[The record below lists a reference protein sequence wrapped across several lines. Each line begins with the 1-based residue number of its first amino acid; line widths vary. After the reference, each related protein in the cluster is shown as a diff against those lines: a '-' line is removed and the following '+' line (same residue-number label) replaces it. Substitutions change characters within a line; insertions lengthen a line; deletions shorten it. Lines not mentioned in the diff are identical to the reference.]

1 MADLRLTVRIDAN
14 DQPLLGHG
22 KIRLLEAIGETG
34 SISAAARAMG
44 MSYRRAWLLV
54 EALNGGFV
62 RPLVA
67 ARPGGGGGA
76 VLSEDGAEVLR
87 LYREIERRAAEAA
100 SPALAALAALAV
112 DAPPVDALP
121 VDAPS
126 PP

>member
-1 MADLRLTVRIDAN
+1 MADLRLTLRIDAN

-54 EALNGGFV
+54 EALNGAFAS
-62 RPLVA
+62 PLVA

-76 VLSEDGAEVLR
+76 ALSDFGVEILR
-87 LYREIERRAAEAA
+87 LYREIERRATEGA
-100 SPALAALAALAV
+100 SPDLTALAALLAGA
-112 DAPPVDALP
+112 APP
-121 VDAPS
+121 
-126 PP
+126 

>member
-54 EALNGGFV
+54 EALNGAFAS
-62 RPLVA
+62 PLVA

-76 VLSEDGAEVLR
+76 VLSEAGAEVLH
-87 LYREIERRAAEAA
+87 LYREIERRSAEGA
-100 SPALAALAALAV
+100 SSALGALAALAAV
-112 DAPPVDALP
+112 KRP
-121 VDAPS
+121 
-126 PP
+126 